1 MRTIVCLVLCL
12 LSASCAFH
20 AQDSRALGGG
30 PLVKRTRSWK
40 SLHEDRI
47 VMQSSDYSCGAAAVA
62 TLLTYY
68 FDDPVAE
75 TAIMESVLKGLPAAD
90 QKDRKKQGFSLLDLA
105 DYVTARGYESAAFRL
120 TLGQLQKV
128 HLPALV
134 HLSVGGDRHFV
145 VLTKIRGDQIY
156 LADPSRGNMRLPVD
170 DFASEW
176 TNIVLV
182 VTKPGRAPP
191 PATADSDDEEVSD
204 RMLSAYR
211 IVVRGLP

>member
-1 MRTIVCLVLCL
+1 MRTIVQFLLCL
-12 LSASCAFH
+12 LSASCALH
-20 AQDSRALGGG
+20 TQDSGG
-30 PLVKRTRSWK
+30 PPVKRVRSWK

-62 TLLTYY
+62 TLLTYT

-75 TAIMESVLKGLPAAD
+75 TAIMDTLLKALPVAD

-105 DYVTARGYESAAFRL
+105 DYVTARGYEGAAFRL

-128 HLPALV
+128 QLPVLV
-134 HLSVGGDRHFV
+134 HLSVQGDRHFV
-145 VLTKIRGDQIY
+145 VLRKIRGDQIY
-156 LADPSRGNMRLPVD
+156 LADPSRGNLRLPVD

-182 VTKPGRAPP
+182 VTKPGWTPPPP
-191 PATADSDDEEVSD
+191 PADSDEDEVSD
-204 RMLSAYR
+204 RMLAAYR
-211 IVVRGLP
+211 SVVRNLP

>member
-1 MRTIVCLVLCL
+1 
-12 LSASCAFH
+12 
-20 AQDSRALGGG
+20 
-30 PLVKRTRSWK
+30 
-40 SLHEDRI
+40 
-47 VMQSSDYSCGAAAVA
+47 MQSSDYSCGAAAVA

-75 TAIMESVLKGLPAAD
+75 PAVMDAVLKSLPAAD

-105 DYVTARGYESAAFRL
+105 DYVTARGYESAGFRL

-128 HLPALV
+128 QLPVLV
-134 HLSVGGDRHFV
+134 HLSVLGDRHFV

-156 LADPSRGNMRLPVD
+156 LADPSRGNLRLPVD

-176 TNIVLV
+176 TNIALV
-182 VTKPGRAPP
+182 VTKPGRTAPP
-191 PATADSDDEEVSD
+191 STADSDDDEVSD

-211 IVVRGLP
+211 TVVRGLP

>member
-1 MRTIVCLVLCL
+1 MRTIVHLMLCLV
-12 LSASCAFH
+12 SSSCALH
-20 AQDSRALGGG
+20 AQDSGG
-30 PLVKRTRSWK
+30 PPVKRVRSWK

-62 TLLTYY
+62 TLLTYT

-75 TAIMESVLKGLPAAD
+75 AVIMDTLLKALPAED

-105 DYVTARGYESAAFRL
+105 DYVTARGYEGTGFRL

-128 HLPALV
+128 QLPVLV
-134 HLSVGGDRHFV
+134 HLSVQGDRHFV
-145 VLTKIRGDQIY
+145 VLRKIRGDQLY
-156 LADPSRGNMRLPVD
+156 LADPSRGNLRLPVD
-170 DFASEW
+170 DFVTEW

-182 VTKPGRAPP
+182 VTKPGWTPRPSP
-191 PATADSDDEEVSD
+191 ADSDEDEVSD

-211 IVVRGLP
+211 AVVRGLP